1 MAPPSQN
8 KTPRISWVKSCIRL
22 LLFSIGIVAV
32 TPRLSGDVT
41 LVSCLGEAPNQ
52 TT

>member
-1 MAPPSQN
+1 MARPSQN
-8 KTPRISWVKSCIRL
+8 KPPRISCVKSSIRP

-32 TPRLSGDVT
+32 TPRLPGDVT
-41 LVSCLGEAPNQ
+41 PVSCLGEAPNQ